1 MEKKVKESAA
11 PAVRRKTSS
20 RFPRKWKSNQSSTLT
35 KNSPGTSDMSVKIS
49 ESEWK
54 TTLTSILEQL
64 DEQEYKKM
72 LFFYC
77 FDTIPKRMKTSKFR
91 EEMPQIIIQ
100 FLGEDESISEMKEA
114 MLFIPRRDPAVQ
126 NKLRPFVNKLSI
138 KPEEETKGKKR
149 KQESDQNSAD
159 KEPETEAKSKRNKV
173 ESDSDSFNEEQ
184 NVAAGPR
191 RENLQRNLPAGGS
204 VSAEASLGSVR
215 AEFIDRVSKSN
226 LDQLLDKLLQ
236 CGFINDGEME
246 SIKTGSRADKARD
259 LIDTVRGKGN
269 EPSSH
274 FIAVL
279 CELDP
284 NLSRLLNLT
293 EFKKNKVESDS
304 GSFNEEQNVAAD
316 ELKRSRL
323 DKERNN
329 QPWRKTIRVLNSS
342 GQLHDSE
349 AIVGKVMQKSGL
361 RRSKTK
367 DGNGTV
373 FFYVSIADDTDCIK
387 LMVYG
392 KPHFQDINEECSY
405 LFRKLI
411 TDEKGVK
418 VNKHSK
424 VSETSAVK
432 VPEELEME
440 ARELICVQ
448 SQVYSITEVKTL
460 AEKYGVTVE
469 GTVTEIYPVVETEVT
484 AQQRTTKKQE
494 FLLQEDK
501 ESIIICMWGED
512 TEQIKDISVGDVV
525 KVTNVKTSHYHST
538 VSLNSTGFTRILP
551 IERAPVQKA
560 RIEIQA
566 IQSTDPTQ
574 TFLEAVYNG
583 LIDTFVVST
592 QLLASEFKLRLDD
605 MSVKISESEW
615 KTTLTS
621 ILEQLDEQEYKKMLF
636 CYCFDTIPKRM
647 KTSKFREEMPQIII
661 QVLGVD
667 GSISAIKEAMEQ
679 IPRMDSAVQ
688 DKLRPFVNKLS
699 IKQKEET
706 KGKKRKQES
715 DQNSADKEPET
726 KAKFKKNKVV
736 SDSVSSDEEQNVA
749 ADQPKSSQAD
759 TVRVMKLQL
768 MMNLHM
774 LALFNIHLCCIYDRM
789 KSLGFKEKTIQS
801 WRKTIKYVLT
811 SRDLGKKA
819 IIGKVVQKS
828 ALRTYQTKDKK
839 KKVFF
844 YLGISDETACIK
856 VMVYGDD
863 RYEEFQNQSCY
874 TFRTVIME
882 ENVMKVTRLSTVAD
896 TNTFDVP
903 EELEMEAEML
913 IYPQKPVC
921 SIAEA
926 KAYADRTAVSVE
938 GTVTKM
944 QSAAIHNVT
953 AEIIGIISASLMETH
968 LEASI
973 NNEVETLVVASK
985 LLAKVFEVRLEG
997 DLKDRLIEKIP
1008 FTANVEIQGS
1018 TINKITASKEK

>member
-1 MEKKVKESAA
+1 M
-11 PAVRRKTSS
+11 AVR
-20 RFPRKWKSNQSSTLT
+20 
-35 KNSPGTSDMSVKIS
+35 
-49 ESEWK
+49 
-54 TTLTSILEQL
+54 
-64 DEQEYKKM
+64 
-72 LFFYC
+72 
-77 FDTIPKRMKTSKFR
+77 
-91 EEMPQIIIQ
+91 
-100 FLGEDESISEMKEA
+100 
-114 MLFIPRRDPAVQ
+114 
-126 NKLRPFVNKLSI
+126 
-138 KPEEETKGKKR
+138 KKR

-204 VSAEASLGSVR
+204 VSAEATLRSVR
-215 AEFIDRVSKSN
+215 TEFIDRVSKSN

-236 CGFINDGEME
+236 CGVINDGEME

-304 GSFNEEQNVAAD
+304 GSFNEEQNVAAG
-316 ELKRSRL
+316 EKQPAMVATPEWKRVQPLSRRL
-323 DKERNN
+323 VPESEWAMFRASIVKAADRCCGPKV
-329 QPWRKTIRVLNSS
+329 RKTIRVLKSS

-484 AQQRTTKKQE
+484 AQQRMTKKQE

-501 ESIIICMWGED
+501 ESISICMWGED

-592 QLLASEFKLRLDD
+592 QLLASEFKLRLD
-605 MSVKISESEW
+605 
-615 KTTLTS
+615 
-621 ILEQLDEQEYKKMLF
+621 
-636 CYCFDTIPKRM
+636 
-647 KTSKFREEMPQIII
+647 
-661 QVLGVD
+661 
-667 GSISAIKEAMEQ
+667 
-679 IPRMDSAVQ
+679 
-688 DKLRPFVNKLS
+688 
-699 IKQKEET
+699 
-706 KGKKRKQES
+706 
-715 DQNSADKEPET
+715 
-726 KAKFKKNKVV
+726 
-736 SDSVSSDEEQNVA
+736 
-749 ADQPKSSQAD
+749 
-759 TVRVMKLQL
+759 
-768 MMNLHM
+768 
-774 LALFNIHLCCIYDRM
+774 
-789 KSLGFKEKTIQS
+789 
-801 WRKTIKYVLT
+801 
-811 SRDLGKKA
+811 
-819 IIGKVVQKS
+819 
-828 ALRTYQTKDKK
+828 
-839 KKVFF
+839 
-844 YLGISDETACIK
+844 
-856 VMVYGDD
+856 
-863 RYEEFQNQSCY
+863 
-874 TFRTVIME
+874 
-882 ENVMKVTRLSTVAD
+882 
-896 TNTFDVP
+896 
-903 EELEMEAEML
+903 
-913 IYPQKPVC
+913 
-921 SIAEA
+921 
-926 KAYADRTAVSVE
+926 
-938 GTVTKM
+938 
-944 QSAAIHNVT
+944 
-953 AEIIGIISASLMETH
+953 
-968 LEASI
+968 
-973 NNEVETLVVASK
+973 
-985 LLAKVFEVRLEG
+985 G
-997 DLKDRLIEKIP
+997 DLKKNLLKKMP
-1008 FTANVEIQGS
+1008 FSADVEIQGR
-1018 TINKITASKEK
+1018 KIHTFFFIT